1 MPGVNQRPSGPFL
14 KPEVEMASIADTTAA
29 DRRARWS
36 DRRAHLRT
44 EGVGNVP
51 PRLLRNP
58 KPNIF
63 GQCGIYVLMYNR
75 LPGRTYLSGVLRS
88 TGSPAL
94 RVSGFFYGQA
104 AGRVNYLP

>member
-1 MPGVNQRPSGPFL
+1 
-14 KPEVEMASIADTTAA
+14 MASIADTTAA